1 VVFQMAYAASLSMLP
16 DLAAA
21 LDELTSGLA
30 RQLGEQSPDLAL
42 LFVGGG
48 HAGSLPTI
56 QGHLAAKFPTTVLLT
71 CTAESIAGGGR
82 EVEEEPALA
91 VWGATLPGTRLQPFH
106 AIFQNTPDGLVC
118 HGLPEPPEEQSE
130 LRGILLLGDPVSCP
144 IQELLERL
152 ELDYPGVP
160 VLGGMASAWQNPR
173 DPKLGLNASAV
184 PRGAVGVVLQG
195 GPRVRTVVS
204 QGCRPIGDTM
214 VVTKAEGNLILELGG
229 RGALPRLEQTYS
241 GLSEPDRALLRNG
254 LHLGIA
260 MTEYREQFARGDF
273 LITNVISADRET
285 GALAIGNLVR
295 PGQTVQFHV
304 RDSQTAHQDLQELLT
319 RLQADRPP
327 GGGALLF
334 SCNGRGSR
342 LFSQPN
348 HDAGLVQEICGPL
361 PLAGFF
367 ARGELGPVGK
377 RNFIH
382 GFTAS
387 LALFDEV

>member
-1 VVFQMAYAASLSMLP
+1 MAYAASLSLQSN
-16 DLAAA
+16 LAVA
-21 LDELTSGLA
+21 LNELTSDLMG
-30 RQLGEQSPDLAL
+30 QLGGPTPDLVL
-42 LFVGGG
+42 LFVGGA
-48 HAGSLPTI
+48 HAEQLPAI
-56 QGHLAAKFPTTVLLT
+56 QGQLAATFPKAVLLT
-71 CTAESIAGGGR
+71 CTAESIAGGAR

-91 VWGATLPGTRLQPFH
+91 VWGATLPGSCLRHFH
-106 AIFQNTPDGLVC
+106 VVFQNTPDGFVC
-118 HGLPEPPEEQSE
+118 DGLPEAPEDQSD
-130 LRGILLLGDPVSCP
+130 LRAILLLADPVSCP

-152 ELDYPGVP
+152 EQDYPGVP
-160 VLGGMASAWQNPR
+160 VLGGMASYWQNPR

-195 GPRVRTVVS
+195 GPRVRAVVS
-204 QGCRPIGDTM
+204 QGCRPIGETM
-214 VVTKAEGNLILELGG
+214 IVTKAEGNQILELGG
-229 RGALPRLEQTYS
+229 RPALTRLEQTYA
-241 GLSEPDRALLRNG
+241 GLSEQDRTLLRNG

-260 MTEYREQFARGDF
+260 MTEYRAQFGRGDF
-273 LITNVISADRET
+273 LITNVISAERES

-304 RDSQTAHQDLQELLT
+304 RDSQTAHQDLLELLT
-319 RLQADRPP
+319 RLQADRSP

-348 HDAGLVQEICGPL
+348 HDAALVQEICGPL